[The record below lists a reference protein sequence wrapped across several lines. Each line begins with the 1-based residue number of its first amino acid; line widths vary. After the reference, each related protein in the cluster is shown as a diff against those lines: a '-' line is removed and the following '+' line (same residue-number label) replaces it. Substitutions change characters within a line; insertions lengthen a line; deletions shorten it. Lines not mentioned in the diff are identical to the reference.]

1 MASGYVNKLN
11 KIQAER
17 AAKAGLPENGVSE
30 AFSKMASSGELFKG
44 RVFVKS
50 DTTDKDGL
58 RTLVFFDKTKDVWVF
73 QQDIKGQV
81 QNRFESDTEDDVY
94 AKVREHAQQVEAEN
108 DPEVLTCN
116 RWMRESKWG
125 REFSTFECLAAWQ
138 QLEKYVPAGGVTIK
152 ALDHAFT
159 TILDLDD
166 HTQNWFRFEQKR
178 DRLQRE
184 RVEAQV
190 RTPHEN
196 LTAENEAR
204 KSEDNSNRAKDL
216 KTLRHEALFS
226 GRVKTTPSTGT
237 VIRK

>member
-1 MASGYVNKLN
+1 M
-11 KIQAER
+11 E
-17 AAKAGLPENGVSE
+17 
-30 AFSKMASSGELFKG
+30 
-44 RVFVKS
+44 
-50 DTTDKDGL
+50 
-58 RTLVFFDKTKDVWVF
+58 
-73 QQDIKGQV
+73 
-81 QNRFESDTEDDVY
+81 
-94 AKVREHAQQVEAEN
+94 
-108 DPEVLTCN
+108 
-116 RWMRESKWG
+116 
-125 REFSTFECLAAWQ
+125 

-216 KTLRHEALFS
+216 KTLRHEAPFRDERRLLRPRELSFAS
-226 GRVKTTPSTGT
+226 IPVFGLGSNTTGT
-237 VIRK
+237 PDGERKPFHQRIDGSSNLGSLNLYPHK